1 MRQRWFRYAT
11 TGSSDLWVAD
21 DCSPWRRA
29 KVRLATLA
37 TLASLA
43 DSATGGR
50 QSLEESR

>member
-37 TLASLA
+37 SLA